1 MVVGEHHQGGPKE
14 PPTPTR
20 QRSRRW
26 LFAIVAV
33 VVVVV
38 AAVAV
43 RATGWLGLWA
53 AGSSTHPLAREFADL
68 DLGGQFELEF
78 EDGTGSSA
86 CLLGDCLRLDRY
98 YISDLS
104 VMEACHEARTA
115 LTDWGEVGLVP
126 SSAPDGDVCDFGGTR
141 NGYQVLAQ
149 VRSDMTIESPNI
161 IGVRQIDEPHN
172 SVLFIELVDA
182 DS

>member
-1 MVVGEHHQGGPKE
+1 MGVGEHHQGPE
-14 PPTPTR
+14 EVPTPAT

-33 VVVVV
+33 IVVVL

-43 RATGWLGLWA
+43 RSTGWLGLWA
-53 AGSSTHPLAREFADL
+53 ADSSTRPLAREFADL
-68 DLGGQFELEF
+68 DLGGQFKLEF
-78 EDGTGSSA
+78 EDSTGSSA

-98 YISDLS
+98 YVSDLS
-104 VMEACHEARTA
+104 VTDACRAARA
-115 LTDWGEVGLVP
+115 AFTDWGDVTLVP

-141 NGYQVLAQ
+141 NGYQVIAQ

-161 IGVRQIDEPHN
+161 IGVRDIDEPHN

-182 DS
+182 AS